1 MPPTRPVRPVRP
13 VRTAGVVRTAGAGP
27 RPAARGSASAATGST
42 RPRRLPNP
50 RLTGLG
56 SGLFSIAV
64 MCALGSLDS
73 LLFGASPTVYG
84 VLFLPVSVLTGLWVR
99 PGDLLAPPVAM
110 PIAFAVGL
118 LPVIEDGDGLGA
130 RTMGL
135 VTALATEAGWLY
147 AGTLAAAVTILV
159 RGVRRATARRRANPR
174 PRPRPRVRR
183 R

>member
-1 MPPTRPVRPVRP
+1 MRP
-13 VRTAGVVRTAGAGP
+13 VRTAGAVP
-27 RPAARGSASAATGST
+27 QPAARGTAGPT

-73 LLFGASPTVYG
+73 LLFGASLTVYG

-130 RTMGL
+130 RLMGL

-174 PRPRPRVRR
+174 PRPRIRR

>member
-1 MPPTRPVRPVRP
+1 MPPTPPTRPVR
-13 VRTAGVVRTAGAGP
+13 TAGAAVP

-42 RPRRLPNP
+42 RPRPRRLPNP

-73 LLFGASPTVYG
+73 LLFGASLTVYG

-130 RTMGL
+130 RMMGL

-147 AGTLAAAVTILV
+147 AGTIAAAVTILV

-174 PRPRPRVRR
+174 PRPRPRPRIRR
-183 R
+183 P